1 MLKSPELPM
10 NQHLKSLSIIKK
22 IKSNLTLLTL
32 VLVITAG
39 CASVKQLAVGND
51 AEQLLKQSE
60 IFSSQ
65 FTGFSL
71 YDIEANSFITSYNS
85 TLKFT
90 PASNTKLLTMYAS
103 LKSFQDSIP
112 SLLYLKEDSSVIVE
126 PIGDPTFLYSP
137 FSQQPALEFL
147 NEFNEISIAWPEEDP
162 TSFGSG
168 WAWDDFSYQYQTN
181 RSWWPIYGNIV
192 NIQQVDDSLSVTPS
206 FFTDNV
212 SIFSGEVPNKLVD
225 RDIKFNIFNA
235 YHPLDSNSFDYTI
248 PFEYSTELLLKLLQ
262 DTLKSS
268 VSISKMAISNPD
280 TLYSYPID
288 TVLIKML
295 KPSDNFIAE
304 QLLLMAA
311 RENGYTE
318 IAPFIEKLKISGLVS
333 LTDMVWVDGSGLSR
347 YNLIAPVDQVRLLKI
362 CLDEFG
368 WDRMTS
374 LLPTGGEGTLKEL
387 YVPDEEE
394 APYIF
399 AKTGTLSNNHNLSGY
414 LITRSGKKMIFS
426 FMNNHYTRPTSEIKK
441 EMEQFLLKVRD
452 AY

>member
-1 MLKSPELPM
+1 MGYRKISP
-10 NQHLKSLSIIKK
+10 HHDGSL
-22 IKSNLTLLTL
+22 
-32 VLVITAG
+32 VVA
-39 CASVKQLAVGND
+39 
-51 AEQLLKQSE
+51 
-60 IFSSQ
+60 
-65 FTGFSL
+65 
-71 YDIEANSFITSYNS
+71 
-85 TLKFT
+85 
-90 PASNTKLLTMYAS
+90 
-103 LKSFQDSIP
+103 
-112 SLLYLKEDSSVIVE
+112 
-126 PIGDPTFLYSP
+126 
-137 FSQQPALEFL
+137 
-147 NEFNEISIAWPEEDP
+147 
-162 TSFGSG
+162 
-168 WAWDDFSYQYQTN
+168 
-181 RSWWPIYGNIV
+181 
-192 NIQQVDDSLSVTPS
+192 
-206 FFTDNV
+206 
-212 SIFSGEVPNKLVD
+212 
-225 RDIKFNIFNA
+225 KFNIFNA
-235 YHPLDSNSFDYTI
+235 YQPLDSNSFDYNI

-268 VSISKMAISNPD
+268 VSISKMSISNPD

-288 TVLIKML
+288 SVLIKML

-311 RENGYTE
+311 RENGYSE

-374 LLPTGGEGTLKEL
+374 LLPTGGEGTL
-387 YVPDEEE
+387 DEWYLPGEDE
-394 APYIF
+394 SPYIF

-441 EMEQFLLKVRD
+441 EMEQFLIKVRD